1 MPKHRRHDPPPGTN
15 TAVSG
20 ELPPGCTIRRAT
32 IADGPDIAQHRRAM
46 FEDIGVSANL
56 DAVQQAFGDWLPAR
70 LDRTYFHWLAVHEG
84 RAIGSAG
91 VMLLDWPPSPRD
103 PRGGLGFVYNV
114 YVDPGHRR
122 RGIAR
127 ALMLALHEW
136 AGERELGA
144 MSLHASEHGRPLYE
158 ALGYMPTNE
167 MRIDFLALARG
178 EWPAPPVAAPAGSLP
193 GALPNASGRRP
204 SSRG

>member
-1 MPKHRRHDPPPGTN
+1 
-15 TAVSG
+15 
-20 ELPPGCTIRRAT
+20 
-32 IADGPDIAQHRRAM
+32 M

-56 DAVQQAFGDWLPAR
+56 DVVQQAFADWLPAR
-70 LDRTYFHWLAVHEG
+70 LDRTYFHWLAMDDG
-84 RAIGSAG
+84 CAIGSAG

-114 YVDPGHRR
+114 YVDPAHRR

-144 MSLHASEHGRPLYE
+144 MALHASEHGRPLYE

-178 EWPAPPVAAPAGSLP
+178 EWPAPPVAAPAG
-193 GALPNASGRRP
+193 ASGSVLPDAAPNVREQRP